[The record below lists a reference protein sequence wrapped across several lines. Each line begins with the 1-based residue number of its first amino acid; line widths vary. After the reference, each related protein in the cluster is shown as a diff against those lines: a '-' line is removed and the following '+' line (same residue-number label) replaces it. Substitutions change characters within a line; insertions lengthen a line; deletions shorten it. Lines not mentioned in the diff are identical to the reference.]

1 METKTF
7 NRVASISLIIILA
20 VAILTVI
27 GISITG
33 LYPGIIFLLL
43 VGLVPIASK
52 FFAKNITGK
61 SNVFQRN
68 YFRMQ
73 ALQT

>member
-1 METKTF
+1 
-7 NRVASISLIIILA
+7 
-20 VAILTVI
+20 
-27 GISITG
+27 
-33 LYPGIIFLLL
+33 LLL